1 MLKCWCLIWRV
12 DLMPDAGWSLR
23 QYTFGANIV
32 GAAPEA
38 KDFGDDSQRAHI
50 ADRADRVMGG

>member
-1 MLKCWCLIWRV
+1 
-12 DLMPDAGWSLR
+12 MPDAGWSLR